1 MSIHF
6 RPLFTVDVAHGYYR
20 GPCAE
25 VDFSTPADPALLAG
39 GRLLARNRDGRLHV
53 LYEARADGTPIA
65 PLAGTTLLFGLQVAN
80 PHFVNFTQAPV
91 AAGQLPLFAN
101 RSQPRTLD
109 APLPAAFGAALQ
121 HVRPQSATRPLTLR
135 WHDGL
140 RLVAEQVLTAGQDQ
154 ASFATRDWPP
164 GVYTLTE
171 DDGGSVRQGNVVIA
185 PELAGRGLWG
195 VLAVSIDAGFYG
207 APAAFTINLA
217 ARREQLKYY
226 VVARNYGANEF
237 SQLAVS
243 DAGAGEQGRPAIQFD
258 AVTRDHFAADDIPAD
273 LLGDA
278 AARIVLFQSR
288 NAVDRRA
295 GGYRKLQL
303 ARNGEILVQHL
314 PQAGS
319 DRGQARF
326 IVHLS
331 KP

>member
-20 GPCAE
+20 GPCTDI
-25 VDFSTPADPALLAG
+25 DFVVPTLAG
-39 GRLLARNRDGRLHV
+39 GRLLMRNRDGRLHV
-53 LYEARADGTPIA
+53 LYEARDDGAPIDT
-65 PLAGTTLLFGLQVAN
+65 LAGATLLFGLQVVN
-80 PHFVNFTQAPV
+80 PHFANFTQPPV
-91 AAGQLPLFAN
+91 AEGRLPLFAN
-101 RSQPRTLD
+101 RTQPRALD
-109 APLPAAFGAALQ
+109 APVGAAFAASLQ
-121 HVRPQSATRPLTLR
+121 RVQPVLAGRPLSLR
-135 WHDGL
+135 WHDGA
-140 RLVAEQVLTAGQDQ
+140 RLVAEQILAAGQNE
-154 ASFATRDWPP
+154 AFFTTRDWPS

-171 DDGGSVRQGNVVIA
+171 DDGGAPRQTTMVVA

-195 VLAVSIDAGFYG
+195 VLAVTIDAAFYG

-226 VVARNYGANEF
+226 VVARNYGAGEF
-237 SQLAVS
+237 SQLVVN
-243 DAGAGEQGRPAIQFD
+243 DAGFGEQGRPAIQFD
-258 AVTRDHFAADDIPAD
+258 AVAHGNFAADDIPPD
-273 LLGDA
+273 LLGDG

-288 NAVDRRA
+288 GAVDRRA

-303 ARNGEILVQHL
+303 SRNGEVLVQHL